1 MTAMY
6 LSRTLALLAA
16 SAALTACSTEAYY
29 TMLQEQQK
37 ETCRKL
43 LDMHD
48 RNDCIRQTSKPYD
61 AYKAD
66 EEAARGGGKRAPA
79 E

>member
-1 MTAMY
+1 MTAMR

-29 TMLQEQQK
+29 TLLQERQK
-37 ETCRKL
+37 DSCGKL

-66 EEAARGGGKRAPA
+66 EEAARGGSRRAPA